1 MKRSIS
7 AVRSSGLVTG
17 VALAVVVTAA
27 SAGQAGLVDY
37 QGAVTGESSL
47 ISVYTFDAGS
57 ANDTAGT
64 NHGTDVGTVLYNS
77 VGHGGQAISLNGT
90 GHVNVGAV
98 SAFDFADGSG
108 TVEAW
113 IRPAWTSSP
122 GYNPAVLASRSGS
135 PVRYSVHETVNQAQI
150 TVRTGSSGAYPHG
163 AISYPQWHHVVTVF
177 DSGTATVYFDGVSL
191 GTATVPLG
199 STGQTFQIGSASSAG
214 TGQERWVGG
223 LDEVA
228 VYSDS
233 LSSAAVQQHYEAM
246 FPPVRTLD
254 FETGDMDGWY
264 AVAGPGNNLVFRAGN
279 MPTAKPFS
287 GFADATVQGDYF
299 VRTYEGEVLGNSDGH
314 TGIAETTPFILG
326 KNARFD
332 FLIGG
337 GSHPFTGDPDA
348 PAADVTALNLE
359 RMVAPGDWEVVLT
372 ATGFNANTLRPL
384 AWDASAY
391 AGDTF
396 RLRIYDTHTS
406 GWGHIDVDNIRYSA
420 TDLPGPSGLWS
431 VDMQGTPGG
440 IYSQPIAT
448 TMMGVEPVY
457 GYGNFWNA
465 FVVSAWNDL
474 STDPSM
480 ALVDSNGNPTGVAFS
495 LAGTVSGFNYAG
507 DLEKDYLIFDVPG
520 ASATADWTVTGLEPQ
535 GWYQMQL
542 YGGQVAG
549 RDFNMLIDTDGDGD
563 LSDETLQNV
572 GSAGFLYPLL
582 VADPSGTIHGRM
594 LSVGHEGN
602 WAGFQLRYIPEPS
615 TFILFGLG
623 LVGLAGYGW
632 RRRKR

>member
-7 AVRSSGLVTG
+7 AVRSSGS
-17 VALAVVVTAA
+17 VAGIVLAVVFTAA
-27 SAGQAGLVDY
+27 PAGQAGLVDY

-47 ISVYTFDAGS
+47 ISYYTFDAGS

-77 VGHGGQAISLNGT
+77 VSYGGQAISLNGT
-90 GHVNVGAV
+90 GHINIGLVP
-98 SAFDFADGSG
+98 AFDFADGSG

-113 IRPAWTSSP
+113 IQPTWTSSP
-122 GYNPAVLASRSGS
+122 GYNPAVLASRNGS
-135 PVRYSVHETVNQAQI
+135 PVRYSIHELASGAQI
-150 TVRTGSSGAYPHG
+150 TVWTGTVRAYAHG
-163 AISYPQWHHVVTVF
+163 AISYPQWHHLVTVF
-177 DSGTATVYFDGVSL
+177 DSGSATVYFDGVSL
-191 GTATVPLG
+191 GTQSIGLG
-199 STGQTFQIGSASSAG
+199 AAGQTFQIGSASAAG

-228 VYSDS
+228 LYSDP
-233 LSSAAVQQHYEAM
+233 LSAAAVQQHYEAM
-246 FPPVRTLD
+246 FPPVRVLD

-279 MPTAKPFS
+279 MPTAKPFV
-287 GFADATVQGDYF
+287 GFNDASVQGDYF
-299 VRTYEGEVLGNSDGH
+299 VRTYEGEVLGNSDAH

-337 GSHPFTGDPDA
+337 GNHPFSGDPDA

-359 RMVAPGDWEVVLT
+359 RMVAPGDWEVVFT
-372 ATGFNANTLRPL
+372 ATGINANTLRPL

-391 AGDTF
+391 AGDTV

-406 GWGHIDVDNIRYSA
+406 GWGHIDVDNVRYSA

-431 VDMQGTPGG
+431 VDIQATPGG
-440 IYSQPIAT
+440 AYGQPIAT
-448 TMMGVEPVY
+448 TMMGVEPAY
-457 GYGNFWNA
+457 GFGNFWNA
-465 FVVSAWNDL
+465 FVVAAYTGT

-495 LAGTVSGFNYAG
+495 VAGTVSGFNYAG
-507 DLEKDYLIFDVPG
+507 DLEEDYLITDVPG
-520 ASATADWTVTGLEPQ
+520 ASAAIDWTITGLEAE
-535 GWYQMQL
+535 GWYQMYFYPGHL
-542 YGGQVAG
+542 AG
-549 RDFNMLIDTDGDGD
+549 RDFDLLIDTDGDGS
-563 LSDETLQNV
+563 LETQLNV
-572 GSAGFLYPLL
+572 AGVGGLVDFI
-582 VADPSGTIHGRM
+582 VADPSGTIHGRIFRP
-594 LSVGHEGN
+594 SGGEGN

-615 TFILFGLG
+615 TFALLGLG
-623 LVGLAGYGW
+623 LFGLAGYGR